1 MAAVNSRPA
10 TTMLLLRGTSDNG
23 RCIMFSMTSVNDEIA
38 AMPSMPE
45 FGDGPNNVVPI
56 DVSDIHIQA
65 ANNIYDH
72 FVGGVAQ

>member
-1 MAAVNSRPA
+1 
-10 TTMLLLRGTSDNG
+10 
-23 RCIMFSMTSVNDEIA
+23 MFVMTSIDDEIQ
-38 AMPSMPE
+38 AMGTMPE

-65 ANNIYDH
+65 ANNVYGH

>member
-10 TTMLLLRGTSDNG
+10 ITTLLLRGTSDKG
-23 RCIMFSMTSVNDEIA
+23 RCIIFSMTSIDDEIA
-38 AMPSMPE
+38 AMASMPE
-45 FGDGPNNVVPI
+45 FGDGPDNIVPI

-65 ANNIYDH
+65 ANNVYDC

>member
-1 MAAVNSRPA
+1 
-10 TTMLLLRGTSDNG
+10 
-23 RCIMFSMTSVNDEIA
+23 MFSMTSIDDEIA